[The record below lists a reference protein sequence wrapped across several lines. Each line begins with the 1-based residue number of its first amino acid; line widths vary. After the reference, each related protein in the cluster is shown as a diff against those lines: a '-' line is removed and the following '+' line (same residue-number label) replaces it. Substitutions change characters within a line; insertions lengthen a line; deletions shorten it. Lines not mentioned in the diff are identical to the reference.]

1 MRVNSAIE
9 DEIDRIRAEI
19 YEETKDMSP
28 AELTEYYKRNTEE
41 LVKQYGFTIIDHV
54 PERRGAGAG
63 EGA

>member
-1 MRVNSAIE
+1 VRGYSYIE

-28 AELTEYYKRNTEE
+28 AQRAERANKIGEALA
-41 LVKQYGFTIIDHV
+41 KQYGFTIIDRV